1 MLANPHPTHKA
12 HYKTAL
18 PLCLLAPVP
27 KELPWVSKFL
37 LPEHLEM
44 LLQLKIILLV
54 PHTLLKRNG
63 NTYRQLSLFTAL
75 TALNKRGHIFKA
87 TLKPHKP
94 SAAAEACGST
104 CRCPAAARRP
114 RAACRRVAGLQLA
127 VGPSWLSP
135 RHKVLCRSRVVQ
147 REGSVTAQ
155 PAVTQ
160 ARRPGVKL
168 RQQHTEQQLSVAV
181 GLDTC
186 TEGGKWT
193 ALSVWVTPFS
203 QITN

>member
-44 LLQLKIILLV
+44 LLQLKKILLV

-63 NTYRQLSLFTAL
+63 NTYRQLSLFTAP

-94 SAAAEACGST
+94 AAAAEACGST
-104 CRCPAAARRP
+104 CRCPTAAAGP
-114 RAACRRVAGLQLA
+114 AQLA
-127 VGPSWLSP
+127 GGWQGSSWLWAPAGSAHGT
-135 RHKVLCRSRVVQ
+135 RCCAGHGWCKGRAVLLHS
-147 REGSVTAQ
+147 
-155 PAVTQ
+155 
-160 ARRPGVKL
+160 
-168 RQQHTEQQLSVAV
+168 QQ
-181 GLDTC
+181 
-186 TEGGKWT
+186 
-193 ALSVWVTPFS
+193 
-203 QITN
+203 